1 MARQS
6 KSERIRELLKQ
17 GVAQKDIVKKLNVS
31 AQLVSIVNRNMM
43 MKDKTSKKTTVKQKN
58 DSEVGIVVI
67 GVPVHMIAS
76 LKKGLEKLKRAYN

>member
-43 MKDKTSKKTTVKQKN
+43 IKDKASKTTAVKQKN

>member
-43 MKDKTSKKTTVKQKN
+43 IKDKASKTTAVKQNN

-67 GVPVHMIAS
+67 GVPIHMIAN
-76 LKKGLEKLKRAYN
+76 LQKGLEKLKRAYN

>member
-43 MKDKTSKKTTVKQKN
+43 MKDKTIKKTTVKQKN